1 MAIRCPSAMTGEND
15 VPKRSTVYRVQGPM
29 AGSNPNASMIFPICA
44 SLCPIISRNGPEIVK
59 TSETAARHIRYPM
72 TRVTLTTNFG
82 GAPGPL
88 IYGMPC
94 SLRLQTNRPDE
105 DQMSKIYEGVGID
118 SGDGS
123 HAAVSS
129 SKAGSRPPR
138 GSFGEDRVLRA
149 DTGGAAGCR
158 TMTGFIASMLSI
170 ANATGGRSMTDFGWY
185 EWGRIASILSVLVAL
200 IPTVLRFRAAI
211 ARMQD
216 LITEVAGVLLLLGG
230 VVLYSEI
237 VPKWLQ
243 FQVQMARLG
252 QDVDNVRMFFFG
264 SIGLM
269 LLGGM
274 LTLFGL
280 VGRITASIKKK

>member
-1 MAIRCPSAMTGEND
+1 
-15 VPKRSTVYRVQGPM
+15 
-29 AGSNPNASMIFPICA
+29 
-44 SLCPIISRNGPEIVK
+44 
-59 TSETAARHIRYPM
+59 
-72 TRVTLTTNFG
+72 
-82 GAPGPL
+82 
-88 IYGMPC
+88 
-94 SLRLQTNRPDE
+94 
-105 DQMSKIYEGVGID
+105 
-118 SGDGS
+118 
-123 HAAVSS
+123 
-129 SKAGSRPPR
+129 
-138 GSFGEDRVLRA
+138 
-149 DTGGAAGCR
+149 
-158 TMTGFIASMLSI
+158 
-170 ANATGGRSMTDFGWY
+170 MTDLGWY
-185 EWGRIASILSVLVAL
+185 EWGKIASILSVLVAL

-216 LITEVAGVLLLLGG
+216 LITEVAGVVLLLGG

-252 QDVDNVRMFFFG
+252 QDVDNVPMFFFG

>member
-1 MAIRCPSAMTGEND
+1 
-15 VPKRSTVYRVQGPM
+15 
-29 AGSNPNASMIFPICA
+29 
-44 SLCPIISRNGPEIVK
+44 
-59 TSETAARHIRYPM
+59 
-72 TRVTLTTNFG
+72 
-82 GAPGPL
+82 
-88 IYGMPC
+88 
-94 SLRLQTNRPDE
+94 
-105 DQMSKIYEGVGID
+105 
-118 SGDGS
+118 
-123 HAAVSS
+123 
-129 SKAGSRPPR
+129 
-138 GSFGEDRVLRA
+138 
-149 DTGGAAGCR
+149 
-158 TMTGFIASMLSI
+158 MTGFIASMLSL
-170 ANATGGRSMTDFGWY
+170 ADASGGRSMTDFGWY

-243 FQVQMARLG
+243 CQVQMARLG
-252 QDVDNVRMFFFG
+252 QDVDNVPMFFFG